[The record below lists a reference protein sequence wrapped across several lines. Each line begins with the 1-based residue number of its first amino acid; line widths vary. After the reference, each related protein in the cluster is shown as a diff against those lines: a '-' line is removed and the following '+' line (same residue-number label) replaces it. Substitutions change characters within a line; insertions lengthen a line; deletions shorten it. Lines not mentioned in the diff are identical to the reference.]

1 MSETKHTTSS
11 DGPIQNSPFVMVGKD
26 GQYFVGFG
34 KYRITENAPSKE
46 EALEELE
53 NNKWNVITNIA
64 IIIASEAMEKEVK
77 NEQ

>member
-1 MSETKHTTSS
+1 MSEQKHTSS
-11 DGPIQNSPFVMVGKD
+11 SYEPIQNSPFVMVGRD

-53 NNKWNVITNIA
+53 NNKWNVIANIA
-64 IIIASEAMEKEVK
+64 IIVTSEAMEKEVK